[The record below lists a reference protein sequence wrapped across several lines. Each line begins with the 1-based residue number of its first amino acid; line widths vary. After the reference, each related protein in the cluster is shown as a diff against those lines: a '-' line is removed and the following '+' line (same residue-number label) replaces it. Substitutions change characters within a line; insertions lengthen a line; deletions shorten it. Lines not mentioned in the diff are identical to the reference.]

1 MRALSAIK
9 LYHLNRDE
17 LNEAR
22 AVAEEHLTIA
32 RRAGDPV
39 QQASAHAG
47 LGDVLINMGKFAAA
61 RENIEKAIFILAAP
75 ASDEGRG
82 GYTSLQL
89 LGLQVYSAHRA
100 PESLWFLGF
109 PDQARRRSKETLVL
123 AQGAEPL
130 ILAHALTR
138 AACIHADCREPEA
151 VRNRIEQLSAIV
163 DRYGLHPHFLE
174 NAKELQGRVL
184 LLEGRYRDA
193 VEALGNVPRA
203 EMFLALAYAA
213 AGDAARALKTA
224 DAALARL
231 YESEYRAYESTAHQI
246 RGEALLVQG
255 EPRLEEAER
264 CFRAAIEIAGRQSAR
279 SLELR
284 ATTSLA
290 RLLNAQGKRDEARAM
305 LADIYGWFTEGFDTA
320 DLIDA
325 KALLKE
331 LTQ

>member
-1 MRALSAIK
+1 MHSAYT
-9 LYHLNRDE
+9 LDPRLF
-17 LNEAR
+17 
-22 AVAEEHLTIA
+22 VAKVREIFA
-32 RRAGDPV
+32 AKA
-39 QQASAHAG
+39 QN
-47 LGDVLINMGKFAAA
+47 INMGEFAAA

-75 ASDEGRG
+75 ASDERRG

-109 PDQARRRSKETLVL
+109 PDQARRRGKETLVL
-123 AQGAEPL
+123 AQEAEPL
-130 ILAHALTR
+130 IFAHALTR
-138 AACIHADCREPEA
+138 AAYIHADCGEPEA

-174 NAKELQGRVL
+174 NANELQGRVF

-203 EMFLALAYAA
+203 KMFLALAYAA
-213 AGDAARALKTA
+213 AGDPARALETA

-255 EPRLEEAER
+255 
-264 CFRAAIEIAGRQSAR
+264 
-279 SLELR
+279 SLVWKRLR
-284 ATTSLA
+284 AVFAPRSRPL
-290 RLLNAQGKRDEARAM
+290 DARAPGRWNCAPRRASPACSM
-305 LADIYGWFTEGFDTA
+305 SRAIRR
-320 DLIDA
+320 
-325 KALLKE
+325 
-331 LTQ
+331 QHPR